1 MSGAGDP
8 KVEGRAHDEAAHD
21 EAVDDPRAGRVP
33 DVEPVSDW
41 VQIANEFTTT
51 RVRKVLTRNG
61 ERIQVESRKLGTSIL
76 LDPLE
81 LEALTWQT
89 PETFSEMLSDPY
101 GPEDVEPLPLSALL
115 SDASGETFPDRTAGD
130 DQDV

>member
-8 KVEGRAHDEAAHD
+8 KADGRAHDDALDETVVDDAA
-21 EAVDDPRAGRVP
+21 ADPRAGRVP
-33 DVEPVSDW
+33 EVEPVTDW
-41 VQIANEFTTT
+41 VQVANEFTTT

-115 SDASGETFPDRTAGD
+115 SDASGATLPDDEA
-130 DQDV
+130 